1 MLNLGPEFT
10 EICISLSYVYHMY
23 IVKTIGTYWSHEH
36 KCNLNTQFELTLLL
50 LAKFHFVVSFGKK
63 SISKSPSLNKYQQKK
78 LILFQNTT
86 SIGILFQGVNSV
98 IYLNIKFPFSGYLG
112 LLEAQWNYLT
122 YAKEYKLKFEW
133 LTGQQGKGEAI
144 FF

>member
-1 MLNLGPEFT
+1 
-10 EICISLSYVYHMY
+10 MY

-50 LAKFHFVVSFGKK
+50 LAKFHFVDSFGKK

-78 LILFQNTT
+78 FILFQNIT

-98 IYLNIKFPFSGYLG
+98 I
-112 LLEAQWNYLT
+112 
-122 YAKEYKLKFEW
+122 
-133 LTGQQGKGEAI
+133 
-144 FF
+144 